1 MLIGPQ
7 GAGKSTFYA
16 QRFADTHL
24 RLNRD
29 MLRTNHRLD
38 VLFHAA
44 LAVRQPI
51 VLDNTHAH
59 REGRARFIASC
70 KAVGMR
76 MIAYWFDV
84 AVEDAIAR
92 NERRTGSARVP
103 EIAIRGLLAKLEPPT
118 PEEGFDEIHR
128 IRVSAGEF
136 AFVIDTL
143 YPIRDL
149 ELDDDGQ
156 DRIG

>member
-29 MLRTNHRLD
+29 MLHTNHRLD

-44 LAVRQPI
+44 LAVRQPL
-51 VLDNTHAH
+51 VLDNTHAR
-59 REGRARFIASC
+59 RESRARFVICC

-84 AVEDAIAR
+84 SVEDAIAR
-92 NERRTGSARVP
+92 NGRRQGKAQVP
-103 EIAIRGLLAKLEPPT
+103 ELAIRGLLAKLEPPT
-118 PEEGFDEIHR
+118 PDEGFDEIHR
-128 IRVSAGEF
+128 VRVIERAAEF
-136 AFVIDTL
+136 AFFVEPL
-143 YPIRDL
+143 YSAPT
-149 ELDDDGQ
+149 
-156 DRIG
+156 